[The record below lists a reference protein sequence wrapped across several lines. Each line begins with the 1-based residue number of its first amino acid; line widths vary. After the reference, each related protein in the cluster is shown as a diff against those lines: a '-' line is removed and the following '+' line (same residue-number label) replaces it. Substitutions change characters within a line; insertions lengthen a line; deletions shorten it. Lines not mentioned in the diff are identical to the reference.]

1 MGQNKWRYSK
11 KNPYLEQSQT
21 LLERVNHKANP
32 LIQTVV
38 HRPNLHYSK
47 IYQKRIYNFLWNKKK
62 IWPLRR
68 LIQLSI
74 STSGLRLLDIETQ
87 LNSLK
92 IKWIQ
97 RLLNPNNALWKNLM
111 LYLFNIILNYNQG
124 LALFRQKQ
132 VLRSNSHKYLQ
143 KQNNEDFFIRLL
155 NVWLHFTNSSS
166 PTPTIV
172 KEIYD
177 QPIFANPQTKLR
189 TYFL

>member
-1 MGQNKWRYSK
+1 M
-11 KNPYLEQSQT
+11 
-21 LLERVNHKANP
+21 
-32 LIQTVV
+32 
-38 HRPNLHYSK
+38 PNLYYSK
-47 IYQKRIYNFLWNKKK
+47 IYQKRIYDFLSKRKK
-62 IWPLRR
+62 IWPFRR

-155 NVWLHFTNSSS
+155 NAWLHFTNSSF
-166 PTPTIV
+166 PAPTIV
-172 KEIYD
+172 K
-177 QPIFANPQTKLR
+177 
-189 TYFL
+189 